1 MKAAICTKYGPPE
14 VLEIQEVPTPSPRRH
29 EILVRIMAAGV
40 NSGDARIR
48 SLRVTGFMK
57 VIMRLV
63 LGVSKPR
70 QPILGNVFAGVVEGV
85 GNRVTK
91 FKLGDRVFGMTGFQC
106 GTYAEYVA
114 VNENSNVMEM
124 PTNATFEEA
133 AAIVFGGQTALHFL
147 EKARICEKRDLKV
160 LIAGATGSVGSAAIQ
175 IAKHHKADVSAICSS
190 QGQRLVNELGVEK
203 AFLYDRDLSTGTEK
217 FDIIFDAHG
226 QLDDSLRDSLLKK
239 GGRYQSVSSGYASE
253 TIHQLQQ
260 LKELFELGKLKAV
273 VDRTFPMAKI
283 VDAHRYVDMG
293 RKKGNVVLRIGG

>member
-29 EILVRIMAAGV
+29 EILVRIVAAGV

-48 SLRVTGFMK
+48 SLRVNEFMK

-70 QPILGNVFAGVVEGV
+70 QPILGNVFAGVVESV
-85 GNRVTK
+85 GNRVSK
-91 FKLGDRVFGMTGFQC
+91 FKSGDRVFGMTGFQF

-147 EKARICEKRDLKV
+147 QKARICENPDLKV

-175 IAKHHKADVSAICSS
+175 IAKHHKADVTAICSS

-203 AFLYDRDLSTGTEK
+203 AFLYDRDLTTGTEK
-217 FDIIFDAHG
+217 FDIVFDAHG
-226 QLDDSLRDSLLKK
+226 QLDEHLRDTLLKK

-260 LKELFELGKLKAV
+260 LKELFERGKLKAV
-273 VDRTFPMAKI
+273 IDRTFPMAKI

>member
-40 NSGDARIR
+40 NSGDTRIR
-48 SLRVTGFMK
+48 SLRVNGFMK

-70 QPILGNVFAGVVEGV
+70 QPILGNVFAGVVESV
-85 GNRVTK
+85 GNRVSK
-91 FKLGDRVFGMTGFQC
+91 FKSGDRVFGMTGFQF

-124 PTNATFEEA
+124 PTNARFEEA

-226 QLDDSLRDSLLKK
+226 HLHDSLRDSLLKK

-260 LKELFELGKLKAV
+260 LKDLFERGKLRAV
-273 VDRTFPMAKI
+273 IDRTFPLAKI

>member
-48 SLRVTGFMK
+48 SLRVNGFMK

-70 QPILGNVFAGVVEGV
+70 QPILGNVFAGVVERV

-91 FKLGDRVFGMTGFQC
+91 FKLGDRVFGMTGFQF

-175 IAKHHKADVSAICSS
+175 IAKYHKADVSAICSS

-226 QLDDSLRDSLLKK
+226 HLHDSLRDSLLKK

-260 LKELFELGKLKAV
+260 LKDLFERGKLKAV
-273 VDRTFPMAKI
+273 IDRTFPMAKI

>member
-29 EILVRIMAAGV
+29 EILVRIVAAGV

-48 SLRVTGFMK
+48 SLRVNEFMK

-70 QPILGNVFAGVVEGV
+70 QPILGNVFAGVVESV
-85 GNRVTK
+85 GNRVSK
-91 FKLGDRVFGMTGFQC
+91 FKSGDRVFGMTGFQF

-147 EKARICEKRDLKV
+147 QKARICEKRDLKV

-175 IAKHHKADVSAICSS
+175 IAKHHKADVTAICSS

-203 AFLYDRDLSTGTEK
+203 AFLYDRDLTTGTEK
-217 FDIIFDAHG
+217 FDIVFDAHG

-260 LKELFELGKLKAV
+260 LKELFERGKLRAV
-273 VDRTFPMAKI
+273 IDRTFPMAKI